1 MAHEKQH
8 ILVAEDSSTQAQ
20 HLKWMLEDSGFRVS
34 IASNGKEAIKL
45 MGRENI
51 AVVITDILM
60 PEMDGYGVLEHMK
73 NDEYL
78 RDVPVII
85 VSAVDE
91 FESALRCIEMGA
103 DDYLLKPYN
112 PALLKARI
120 TACLEKG
127 RLRDREQRLHKELA
141 EVRDILKKVEDG
153 RDALFHMIVRDI
165 DGPLSGMLET
175 MQRLLRDIEKGG
187 DIESENFLKR
197 FRHVRN
203 TGEALIETISK
214 AREERE

>member
-8 ILVAEDSSTQAQ
+8 ILVAEDSPTQAQ

-34 IASNGKEAIKL
+34 VASNGKGAVEL

-78 RDVPVII
+78 RGVPVII

-141 EVRDILKKVEDG
+141 EARDVLKRTEDARG
-153 RDALFHMIVRDI
+153 ALFKMIVHDI

-175 MQRLLRDIEKGG
+175 MQRLLRNIEKGG
-187 DIESENFLKR
+187 NIESEDFLKQLR
-197 FRHVRN
+197 RICD
-203 TGEALIETISK
+203 TGTVLIEIISK
-214 AREERE
+214 IREEHE